1 MIHMPI
7 PVDGVDARNSTHISF
22 ADDSQRW
29 PGPSAS
35 ATSGD
40 SPGLS
45 VKEGSPRPGIPDGRE
60 SPTATDRWAMGRRR
74 AQSVTTFVHSGHT
87 EKGLQLAWDDIK
99 HVSRI
104 QAAFRGNVARAR
116 LKKAG
121 FTLRMV
127 TALVEERNTR
137 PVVDWMLPKQESLAW
152 DHVFLRRPSL
162 TYRIPR
168 ESTTSIAETFIRK
181 QRLTK
186 EESQTLFL
194 ANRHHCRVADAPGEE
209 DEIEENSDIIMR
221 DGCWRQLYLA
231 IFSSANR
238 QYITAQLG
246 TTKLRLERILWNSA
260 DAKLGP
266 GGWPGR
272 ESRNTADMEGTIAQ
286 AYPMWATTGQDLG
299 TIGGIGLRI
308 YFYLLRLVAAMFF
321 GAGIIS
327 LPAAFVNVN
336 GGAYNT
342 PGADEG

>member
-1 MIHMPI
+1 MPI

-40 SPGLS
+40 SPGPS
-45 VKEGSPRPGIPDGRE
+45 FKEGSPRPGAPDGRE
-60 SPTATDRWAMGRRR
+60 IPTATDRWATGRRFYR
-74 AQSVTTFVHSGHT
+74 SQY
-87 EKGLQLAWDDIK
+87 
-99 HVSRI
+99 
-104 QAAFRGNVARAR
+104 RGNVARAR

-137 PVVDWMLPKQESLAW
+137 PVVDWMMPKQESLAW
-152 DHVFLRRPSL
+152 DHNFLRGPSL

-194 ANRHHCRVADAPGEE
+194 ANRHHCRVADAPSEE

-221 DGCWRQLYLA
+221 DGCWRQLYLT

-246 TTKLRLERILWNSA
+246 TTKLRLERTLWNSA
-260 DAKLGP
+260 DAKLGR

-342 PGADEG
+342 PGADAV